1 VATGRRRLT
10 LARAVDGV
18 PSIGGRALWPVVTG
32 LALVAVWELGART
45 RLPAYVARPS
55 GIVAALPWVVTTRL
69 FWADALSTCSAIV
82 EGVVVGTFVG
92 AVLGLVMGRVREVG
106 WLLAPLVR
114 SLYSMPLIALVPI
127 MVLWLGYTQT
137 ARLVAIVVAVLLPV
151 AVSTSDGARLLS
163 PDFLDVGK
171 VFGARPHQVWFGIAL
186 PAALPQ
192 LLAGVDIGI
201 GRAFTNG
208 VAVEVLASVT
218 GLGYQL
224 FDEAQ
229 SLRDAVSFVY
239 VIALAVFAIAART
252 GVRTLSRRLAP
263 WYRPREPSAPGRLR
277 REPAQVVG
285 A

>member
-1 VATGRRRLT
+1 VTG
-10 LARAVDGV
+10 A
-18 PSIGGRALWPVVTG
+18 PSIGGHALWPVATG
-32 LALVAVWELGART
+32 LALTLVWELGARA
-45 RLPAYVARPS
+45 RLPAYVPRPS
-55 GIVAALPWVVTTRL
+55 GIIAAFPSVVTTSL
-69 FWADALSTCSAIV
+69 FWTDALSTCSAIV
-82 EGVVVGTFVG
+82 EGVVVGTVVG

-127 MVLWLGYTQT
+127 MVLWMGYTET
-137 ARLVAIVVAVLLPV
+137 ARLVAIAIAVVLPV
-151 AVSTSDGARLLS
+151 AVSTSDGARLL
-163 PDFLDVGK
+163 PPEFLDVGK
-171 VFGARPHQVWFGIAL
+171 VFRARPHQVWFGIAL

-208 VAVEVLASVT
+208 VAVEVLASVS

-229 SLRDAVSFVY
+229 SLRDEVSFVY

-252 GVRTLSRRLAP
+252 GVRMLSRRLAP
-263 WYRPREPSAPGRLR
+263 WYRPREPTISGPRSAT
-277 REPAQVVG
+277 PAALG
-285 A
+285 KEETA

>member
-1 VATGRRRLT
+1 MAAYQSRLTRAVAVGRAPSLGRHAVWPVATGVA
-10 LARAVDGV
+10 LAV
-18 PSIGGRALWPVVTG
+18 
-32 LALVAVWELGART
+32 VWEVGTRA
-45 RLPAYVARPS
+45 RLPAYVPRPT
-55 GIVAALPWVVTTRL
+55 GIIAAFPSVVTTPL
-69 FWADALSTCSAIV
+69 FWTDALSTCSAIV
-82 EGVVVGTFVG
+82 EGVVIGTVVG

-106 WLLAPLVR
+106 WLLAPLIR
-114 SLYSMPLIALVPI
+114 SLYAMPLIALVPI

-137 ARLVAIVVAVLLPV
+137 ARLVAIVIAVLLPV
-151 AVSTSDGARLLS
+151 AVSATDGARLLPS
-163 PDFLDVGK
+163 DFLDVGK

-208 VAVEVLASVT
+208 VAVEVLASVS

-229 SLRDAVSFVY
+229 SLRDEVSFVY

-252 GVRTLSRRLAP
+252 GVRMLSRRLAP
-263 WYRPREPSAPGRLR
+263 WYRPREPAAL
-277 REPAQVVG
+277 
-285 A
+285 